1 VVRELLTRLPYGLE
15 GEIYRSPLP
24 HSPLFDPDGA
34 LLDAFVSAGVD
45 VVVMLTSKEEV
56 WEVTGQDLTQV
67 YHTLGFDVIYA
78 PVEDFSI
85 PEPGA
90 FQAPICQALQAAR
103 SGKIVVAHC
112 HAGLGR
118 TGLFAACLAKVV
130 LDLNGE
136 AAVQWVRQYVP
147 EAIQTAAQFRFVENF
162 VYHPEV
168 S

>member
-1 VVRELLTRLPYGLE
+1 MESDRLTHLPYGLD
-15 GEIYRSPLP
+15 GEVYRSPLP
-24 HSPLFDPDGA
+24 HSPLFDPDGE
-34 LLDAFVSAGVD
+34 LLDAYVRTGVD
-45 VVVMLTSKEEV
+45 VVVMLTPEEEV
-56 WEVTGQDLTQV
+56 WEVTGQDLTRV

-85 PEPGA
+85 PEPGTL
-90 FQAPICQALQAAR
+90 QAPIRQALQAAR
-103 SGKIVVAHC
+103 SGKIVVVHC

-147 EAIQTAAQFRFVENF
+147 EAVQTAAQFRFVENF
-162 VYHPEV
+162 FINQR
-168 S
+168 